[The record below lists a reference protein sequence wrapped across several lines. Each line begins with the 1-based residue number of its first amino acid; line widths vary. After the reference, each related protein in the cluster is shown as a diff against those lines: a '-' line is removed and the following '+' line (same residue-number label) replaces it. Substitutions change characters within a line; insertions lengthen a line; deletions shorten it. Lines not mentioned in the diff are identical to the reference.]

1 MPGSV
6 SNLQLSPVDVVHLA
20 NVQLHIMIYT

>member
-6 SNLQLSPVDVVHLA
+6 SDFQRGPVDVVHLA
-20 NVQLHIMIYT
+20 NVRLNVLIYT